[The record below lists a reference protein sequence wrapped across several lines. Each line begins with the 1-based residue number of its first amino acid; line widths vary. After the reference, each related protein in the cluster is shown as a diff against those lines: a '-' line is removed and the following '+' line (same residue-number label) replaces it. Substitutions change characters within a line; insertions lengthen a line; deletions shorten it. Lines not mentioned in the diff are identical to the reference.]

1 VPLAVTEPLILQNI
15 TEGTG
20 LVQTEIFN
28 TIMKSHFPQKQGIFD
43 SLKNL
48 AF

>member
-1 VPLAVTEPLILQNI
+1 VPLAVTEHLILQNI
-15 TEGTG
+15 TEETG
-20 LVQTEIFN
+20 LVQTKIFN
-28 TIMKSHFPQKQGIFD
+28 KIMKSHFPKKQGIFY